1 MAAIKEDLTNARYY
15 LRSAYT
21 ALKDARTYY
30 DGIIDV
36 ESIHYHNITK
46 IMEQVNTIAL
56 ICKIELDRLEQR
68 ISTSKES

>member
-21 ALKDARTYY
+21 ALKDARTHY
-30 DGIIDV
+30 DGVVDV
-36 ESIHYHNITK
+36 KSIHYHDITK
-46 IMEQVNTIAL
+46 IMEQVDTVAR
-56 ICKIELDRLEQR
+56 ICKIELDRLEQG